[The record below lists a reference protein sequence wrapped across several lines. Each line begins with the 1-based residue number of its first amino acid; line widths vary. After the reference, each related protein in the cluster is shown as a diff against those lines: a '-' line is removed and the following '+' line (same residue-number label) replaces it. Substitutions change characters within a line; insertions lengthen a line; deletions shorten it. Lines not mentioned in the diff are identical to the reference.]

1 VRPRTVALSWCSLGD
16 PVGVVAAME
25 EAGYRLDALDVV
37 AIADGE
43 YSGMVQPYLET
54 LPTAFLNAG
63 SATRHALAADGAA
76 RFGYVLLA
84 GVWRREAVAGADAES
99 AAAESAVPA
108 VAGLMRAFGLDG
120 LPALAE
126 PRVPFAYRAW
136 MLDRWDELAL
146 RAMLHGPV
154 RA

>member
-1 VRPRTVALSWCSLGD
+1 
-16 PVGVVAAME
+16 
-25 EAGYRLDALDVV
+25 
-37 AIADGE
+37 
-43 YSGMVQPYLET
+43 MVQPYLET

-84 GVWRREAVAGADAES
+84 GVWRREAVAGAAAESAGAES